1 MIPSEQ
7 TDERKRSGKETKIF
21 LLKPLSSQ
29 NDCAVS
35 KPELTEQQHQRL
47 LAVVE
52 IYFIETVQSTK
63 KINKQITIFTF
74 RYKVYTMDYMK

>member
-7 TDERKRSGKETKIF
+7 TDERKRSGKEAKTF
-21 LLKPLSSQ
+21 LLTPLSSQ

-47 LAVVE
+47 IVVVE
-52 IYFIETVQSTK
+52 IYFTETVQSV
-63 KINKQITIFTF
+63 Q
-74 RYKVYTMDYMK
+74 